1 MNVCVVNGVTGEH
14 LATLAVEHTA
24 AARQVQQLLKS
35 LLGIPKKE
43 QRLLLYNG
51 VLLRPFDHLPAAETH
66 SIALIRVL
74 PTCSNCGTRLATLR
88 SCAGCLDAH
97 YCDVLCQRAHWRVVH
112 RAVCISSR
120 SKCASSTAGT
130 IRISSCH
137 AANPLSLATSQAV
150 QD

>member
-43 QRLLLYNG
+43 QCIVCDGRRLSPLDGIPRDKDLTL
-51 VLLRPFDHLPAAETH
+51 V
-66 SIALIRVL
+66 RVL
-74 PTCSNCGTRLATLR
+74 PTCANCGARPAALR

-97 YCDVLCQRAHWRVVH
+97 YCDGVCQGAHWRRH
-112 RAVCISSR
+112 RGVCIPSR
-120 SKCASSTAGT
+120 PKYKAAAT
-130 IRISSCH
+130 H
-137 AANPLSLATSQAV
+137 AHNLSQPQPTDGHATSP
-150 QD
+150 